1 MVKMADG
8 DIVAGDK
15 LRKSRASTIVEDL
28 AARAGALTNSRPR
41 ICRAMAQ
48 QRSEAH
54 ESPMPQKF
62 VRLVGCHDPKAG
74 RAGGR

>member
-1 MVKMADG
+1 MVDMADG

-15 LRKSRASTIVEDL
+15 LRKSTTTIVKDL
-28 AARAGALTNSRPR
+28 AARAGALTNGRPR

-48 QRSEAH
+48 QRSELG